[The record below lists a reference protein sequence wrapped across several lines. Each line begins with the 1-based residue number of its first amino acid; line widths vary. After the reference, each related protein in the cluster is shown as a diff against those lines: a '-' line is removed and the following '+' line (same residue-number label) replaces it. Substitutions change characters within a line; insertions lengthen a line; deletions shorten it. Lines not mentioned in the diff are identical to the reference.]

1 MTTLASL
8 PALLAALDAD
18 AVSGW
23 SDIEPLIE
31 HADPAVSGLA
41 DILLALY
48 ETVERNDGRID
59 AEEARR
65 CGWSSLIPLYE
76 AGVLSTFDDSEPRWF
91 IEFAPLRSVL
101 EAA

>member
-1 MTTLASL
+1 MPSLNAL
-8 PALLAALDAD
+8 PALLSALDAD
-18 AVSGW
+18 AVSTW
-23 SDIEPLIE
+23 TDLLPMIE
-31 HADPAVSGLA
+31 HPDRAVSGLA
-41 DILLALY
+41 DDLLSLSEALD
-48 ETVERNDGRID
+48 RSGGFID